1 MVGAHGSSGAGMS
14 ARPVSAGVLLFRRPA
29 VGLEV
34 LLGHLGGPFWAAKDA
49 GAWSIPKGEV
59 SAGEAPFAAAR
70 REFTE
75 EMGTPPPS
83 EGYLDLGELSTGR
96 KQLHVWAVEHDFDA
110 NRAVSNTFTL
120 EWPPRSG
127 RMQDFPEI
135 DRAAWWAIEAAR
147 ERLAKGQ
154 QPYLD
159 RLVAATDPGGVTH
172 SDP

>member
-1 MVGAHGSSGAGMS
+1 VNTK
-14 ARPVSAGVLLFRRPA
+14 PLSAGVLLFRRTA

-34 LLGHLGGPFWAAKDA
+34 LLGHLGGPFWAAKDG

-59 SAGEAPFAAAR
+59 GPDESPFAAAR
-70 REFTE
+70 REFAE
-75 EMGTPPPS
+75 ELGAPAPS
-83 EGYLDLGELSTGR
+83 DGYLDLGELSAGR

-110 NRAVSNTFTL
+110 GQAVSNTFTI

-127 RMQDFPEI
+127 RMQQFPEI
-135 DRAAWWAIEAAR
+135 DRAAWCLIEVAR
-147 ERLAKGQ
+147 GRLAKGQ

-172 SDP
+172 SDA